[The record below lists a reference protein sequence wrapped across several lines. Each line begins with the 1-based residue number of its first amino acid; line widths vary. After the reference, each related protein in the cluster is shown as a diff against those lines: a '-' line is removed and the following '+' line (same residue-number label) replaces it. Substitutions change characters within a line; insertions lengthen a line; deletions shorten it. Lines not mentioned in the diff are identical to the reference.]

1 MEMNNLWMIE
11 EPEECRLPCCT
22 LLEDQ
27 VKDEVVRGTPNL
39 WDFIYPIKRSIRELR
54 DGKQK

>member
-1 MEMNNLWMIE
+1 MNNLWMIE